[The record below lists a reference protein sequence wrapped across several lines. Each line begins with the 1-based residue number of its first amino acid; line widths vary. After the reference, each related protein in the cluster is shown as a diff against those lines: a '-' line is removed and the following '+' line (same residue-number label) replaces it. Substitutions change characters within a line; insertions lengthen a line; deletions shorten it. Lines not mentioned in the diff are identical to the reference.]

1 MAKNQNPL
9 QSKEAAALL
18 RDPVRLKELLS
29 SPETK
34 KLMGLLSQQKGS
46 LDYAAQ
52 QAKKGDFSG
61 LNEMV
66 TQLISTKEGAELAQ
80 QVTKKVK

>member
-66 TQLISTKEGAELAQ
+66 SQLISTKEGAELAQ
-80 QVTKKVK
+80 QMTKKVK

>member
-66 TQLISTKEGAELAQ
+66 SQLISTKEGAELAQ